1 MPFRFR
7 LKSVLRHREFKLQ
20 EARSVFAA
28 AESARALVQSK
39 LERMREKLR
48 EDSELFARE
57 QEAGI
62 NAARYLYFKDHLGV
76 LERDL
81 LKLQRELEKAA
92 KEADLRRQEMIEWNK
107 AVELLESIET
117 RDRESHNYMVNRK
130 DQKKLD
136 EAAVFKD
143 FRDRGQMEGE
153 KKNEDA

>member
-7 LKSVLRHREFKLQ
+7 LNSVLRHREFKLQ
-20 EARSVFAA
+20 EARSAFAA
-28 AESARALVQSK
+28 AESARALVQSQI
-39 LERMREKLR
+39 ERTRERLH
-48 EDSELFARE
+48 EESELLASE
-57 QEAGI
+57 QETGI
-62 NAARYLYFKDHLGV
+62 NAARYLNFKNHLDV

-92 KEADLRRQEMIEWNK
+92 NEAELKRQEMIEWNK

-117 RDRESHNYMVNRK
+117 RDRESHNYLVNRK

-143 FRDRGQMEGE
+143 FRDRGPGGRREE
-153 KKNEDA
+153 E